1 MSAIGSLDLFKLA
14 LQVIQLLNL
23 PSHVVNSLLYLKFF
37 LLKKLSLLINS
48 VFDALQ
54 SDLSC
59 NAQSF
64 TFEDVLT
71 PFDSVAFDV
80 GQQLFNEHPL
90 IV

>member
-1 MSAIGSLDLFKLA
+1 MSAISTLDLFKLS

-23 PSHVVNSLLYLKFF
+23 PSHVVTSLLDLKFF
-37 LLKKLSLLINS
+37 LLKKLCLLINS
-48 VFDALQ
+48 VFDTLQ

-59 NAQSF
+59 DAQSF

-71 PFDSVAFDV
+71 PFDSVAFYV
-80 GQQLFNEHPL
+80 GQQLLYEHSL

>member
-23 PSHVVNSLLYLKFF
+23 PSHVVTSLLDLKFF

-54 SDLSC
+54 SDLPYD
-59 NAQSF
+59 AQSF
-64 TFEDVLT
+64 TLEDILS
-71 PFDSVAFDV
+71 PLDSVAFYV
-80 GQQLFNEHPL
+80 GQQLLYEHSL

>member
-23 PSHVVNSLLYLKFF
+23 PSHVVTSLLDLKFF
-37 LLKKLSLLINS
+37 LLKKLSLFINA

-54 SDLSC
+54 SDLPYD
-59 NAQSF
+59 AQSF
-64 TFEDVLT
+64 TFEDILT
-71 PFDSVAFDV
+71 PFDSVAFYV
-80 GQQLFNEHPL
+80 GQQLLYEHPL